1 MFDFEKLI
9 LVNFNVVYLGYHMS
23 PLGISVLTAAL
34 TLFLSHLFLP
44 LFFLHSPE
52 PLLASP
58 GILPCFKCSAP
69 VALTPAL
76 ETQPVLFHSQIGPL
90 LESFDAFYTRAQ
102 ELPLKNLHLGLVRL
116 QVLAH
121 GVERLDGIL
130 KKEAVQAVCFRAENL
145 IQPGCLLLVT

>member
-1 MFDFEKLI
+1 MWFI
-9 LVNFNVVYLGYHMS
+9 LAMS

-34 TLFLSHLFLP
+34 TLFLSHLFLS

-52 PLLASP
+52 PLLCALASCP
-58 GILPCFKCSAP
+58 ASNAVPLWPS
-69 VALTPAL
+69 PAL

-121 GVERLDGIL
+121 GVKRLDGIL

-145 IQPGCLLLVT
+145 IQPGCLLLFT